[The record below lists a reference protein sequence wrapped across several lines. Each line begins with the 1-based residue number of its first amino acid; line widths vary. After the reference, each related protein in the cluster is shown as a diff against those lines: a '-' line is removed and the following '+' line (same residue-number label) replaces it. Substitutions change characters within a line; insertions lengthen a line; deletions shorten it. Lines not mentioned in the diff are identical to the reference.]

1 MVELV
6 NIFEGRGLVV
16 RHPIFVVRYELLNL
30 VTQETAREQPLAP
43 TMARLGG
50 TLSLLLKT

>member
-1 MVELV
+1 VVELV